1 MIWRSREDLQ
11 KMRELVAGNE
21 RQWQGLE
28 PRMSELENNLS
39 EIRGSLR
46 VSYTGLH
53 QLAGDCGVSR
63 PPSWQP
69 PTSSH

>member
-1 MIWRSREDLQ
+1 
-11 KMRELVAGNE
+11 MRELVAGNE
-21 RQWQGLE
+21 RQRQGLGQ
-28 PRMSELENNLS
+28 MSELENNLS

-63 PPSWQP
+63 PPSRQP
-69 PTSSH
+69 PTSSR